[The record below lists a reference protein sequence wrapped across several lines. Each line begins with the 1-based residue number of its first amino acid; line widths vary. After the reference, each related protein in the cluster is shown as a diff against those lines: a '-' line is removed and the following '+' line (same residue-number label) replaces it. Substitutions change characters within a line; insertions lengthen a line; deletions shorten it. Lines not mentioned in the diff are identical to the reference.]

1 MTLFAISLIISSTPA
16 DDLNHGTQVL
26 ADLVRPWGNTE
37 RVVVADSYFASV
49 ESALKLKSLGLRF
62 IGVVKTAIKDYHM
75 AYLQNVP
82 LLESKGS
89 KFGLLCSDEKT
100 NTKIC
105 AFVWLDRKRRYFMTT
120 TSSLVDGQPCI
131 RA

>member
-1 MTLFAISLIISSTPA
+1 M
-16 DDLNHGTQVL
+16 NHGTQVL
-26 ADLVRPWGNTE
+26 ADLVRPWGNTD

-62 IGVVKTAIKDYHM
+62 IGVVKTAIKGYPM

-100 NTKIC
+100 NC
-105 AFVWLDRKRRYFMTT
+105 
-120 TSSLVDGQPCI
+120 
-131 RA
+131 